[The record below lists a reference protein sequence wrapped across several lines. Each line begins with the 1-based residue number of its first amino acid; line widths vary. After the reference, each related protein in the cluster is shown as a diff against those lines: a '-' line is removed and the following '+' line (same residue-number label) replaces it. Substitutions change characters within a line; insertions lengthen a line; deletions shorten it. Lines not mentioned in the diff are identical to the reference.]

1 MGSLRKIPNVG
12 KTTEQD
18 LIAMGYMTVESL
30 KGKTAYDLYD
40 EECALRGALVDRCQ
54 LYLYRAVEY
63 FVNNPDPDPEKL
75 KWWHWKDEFVQPSP
89 CGAVCVE
96 CKLYPHK
103 CAGCAKIKGRV
114 HWLKYTG
121 EEICAVYDCCVNDK
135 KLKNCGACQNL
146 PCAKF
151 VKDPT
156 VSDEKN
162 EANLK
167 KMLERLNAY
176 K

>member
-1 MGSLRKIPNVG
+1 M
-12 KTTEQD
+12 
-18 LIAMGYMTVESL
+18 
-30 KGKTAYDLYD
+30 
-40 EECALRGALVDRCQ
+40 RGMC
-54 LYLYRAVEY
+54 
-63 FVNNPDPDPEKL
+63 
-75 KWWHWKDEFVQPSP
+75 
-89 CGAVCVE
+89 
-96 CKLYPHK
+96 
-103 CAGCAKIKGRV
+103 KIKGRV

-156 VSDEKN
+156 VSDEEN

-167 KMLERLNAY
+167 KCWNG
-176 K
+176 